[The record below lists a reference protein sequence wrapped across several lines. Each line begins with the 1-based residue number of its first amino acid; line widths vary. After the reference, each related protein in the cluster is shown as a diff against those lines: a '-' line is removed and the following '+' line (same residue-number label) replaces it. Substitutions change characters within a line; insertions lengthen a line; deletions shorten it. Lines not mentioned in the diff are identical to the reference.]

1 MSDSTY
7 MPKTYR
13 KDGGD
18 TSVIASGGV
27 LDIESGGALKLAG
40 IAITPTA
47 AELNK
52 AASIA
57 ATAYQTV
64 MAEVLFTEAGAGV
77 YTGTIALPAG
87 ARIIDIGVDGI
98 ALWTA
103 GTSASM
109 IVGDAIDDN
118 GFFVAT
124 NLKATDL
131 LAGEINNIEHPGG
144 LAGAYIT
151 AEQRKLYQA
160 TARSIIGV
168 VTSVGAG
175 TAGRT
180 RLYVVYANA
189 TAGSAIKV

>member
-180 RLYVVYANA
+180 RMYVVYATP
-189 TAGSAIKV
+189 TAGAALKV

>member
-1 MSDSTY
+1 MADTTY

-18 TSVIASGGV
+18 THVIASGGV
-27 LDIESGGALKLAG
+27 LDVESGGALKLAG
-40 IAITPTA
+40 VAITPTA

-52 AASIA
+52 SASIA
-57 ATAYQTV
+57 AAAYQTV
-64 MAEVLFTEAGAGV
+64 MSEVLFTEAGAGT

-87 ARIIDIGVDGI
+87 SRIIDIGVDGI

-103 GTSASM
+103 GTSASL
-109 IVGDAIDDN
+109 IVGDAADDN

-124 NLKATDL
+124 DLKATAL
-131 LAGEINNIEHPGG
+131 LAGEINNLEHPGG

-151 AEQRKLYQA
+151 GEQRKLYQA

-175 TAGRT
+175 TGGRT
-180 RLYVVYANA
+180 RMYVCYANA
-189 TAGSAIKV
+189 TAGAATKA

>member
-40 IAITPTA
+40 TQVYPTV
-47 AELNK
+47 
-52 AASIA
+52 
-57 ATAYQTV
+57 T
-64 MAEVLFTEAGAGV
+64 AEVLFTETGAGV

-87 ARIIDIGVDGI
+87 SRIIDIGVDGT

-109 IVGDAIDDN
+109 IVGDATDPD

-131 LAGEINNIEHPGG
+131 LAGEINNLEHPGG
-144 LAGAYIT
+144 LAGAYIA